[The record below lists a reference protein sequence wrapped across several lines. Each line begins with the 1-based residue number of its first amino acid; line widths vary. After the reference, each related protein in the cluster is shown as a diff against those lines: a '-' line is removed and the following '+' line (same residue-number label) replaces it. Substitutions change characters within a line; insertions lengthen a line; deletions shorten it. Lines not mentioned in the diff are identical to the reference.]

1 MEHPVPPVTG
11 YRPLSQE
18 DIDLMNAVKA
28 KAAELLAL
36 HDQIAERAMIQ
47 SNQLWADQQNA
58 ETLIRAADQT
68 GDADAMAE
76 AQKNSEA
83 VTQKV
88 ARWQAAEP
96 MRWAAIGRTDIQQ
109 GVMALVRAIAQPD
122 SIC

>member
-11 YRPLSQE
+11 YRPLPQE

-36 HDQIAERAMIQ
+36 HDQIVERAMIQ

-58 ETLIRAADQT
+58 ETLIRAADQM
-68 GDADAMAE
+68 GDAEAMAE
-76 AQKNSEA
+76 AQKNSDA
-83 VTQKV
+83 VTAKV
-88 ARWQAAEP
+88 DRWQRAEP

-109 GVMALVRAIAQPD
+109 GVMALVRAVAQPD
-122 SIC
+122 SVC

>member
-1 MEHPVPPVTG
+1 MEHPVPPVIG
-11 YRPLSQE
+11 YRPLPQE
-18 DIDLMNAVKA
+18 DIDLINAVKS

-36 HDQIAERAMIQ
+36 HDKIAERAMTQ

-58 ETLIRAADQT
+58 ETLIRAADHS
-68 GDADAMAE
+68 GDTEAMAE
-76 AQKNSEA
+76 AQKYSET
-83 VTQKV
+83 VTANV
-88 ARWQAAEP
+88 LRWQKAEP

>member
-11 YRPLSQE
+11 YRPLPQE

-36 HDQIAERAMIQ
+36 HDQIVERAMIQ

-58 ETLIRAADQT
+58 ETLIRAADQM
-68 GDADAMAE
+68 GDAEAMAE

-83 VTQKV
+83 VTAKV
-88 ARWQAAEP
+88 DRWQRAEP

-109 GVMALVRAIAQPD
+109 GVMALVRAVAQPD
-122 SIC
+122 SVC